1 MQIFQVMSRCSPI
14 QEYYKCI
21 YGRRLDPDNED
32 VTNDEIHELLVRMRN
47 EQYQHLREQD
57 LLLGIIRNQSRPQF
71 GIEVLA
77 NLVGSALWDGILFV
91 GGKLLKP

>member
-1 MQIFQVMSRCSPI
+1 MSRCSPI
-14 QEYYKCI
+14 QEYYQCI
-21 YGRRLDPDNED
+21 YGRRLASDNEG
-32 VTNDEIHELLVRMRN
+32 VTNNDIHELLVRMRN
-47 EQYQHLREQD
+47 EQYQHLKEQD

>member
-1 MQIFQVMSRCSPI
+1 MSRCSPI
-14 QEYYKCI
+14 QEYYQCI
-21 YGRRLDPDNED
+21 YGRRLAPDNED
-32 VTNDEIHELLVRMRN
+32 VTNNDIHELLVRMRN
-47 EQYQHLREQD
+47 EQYQHLKEQD